1 MFKKAKRSNKDED
14 WRAYRTYRNLVTAK
28 IRDRKLEYLN
38 ELDLKASDPKQFG
51 TKEWWKLVKQFM
63 NKKGI
68 SDDIPPIFFDGT
80 LYYSSEDK
88 ANVLN
93 DYFIQQSTLD
103 NPNENTPNVEYT
115 DSEITDIILTHADV
129 HSVITNLDKSKA
141 AGPDMIHN
149 KLLIATVDIITE
161 PVTILF
167 NRCLNKGI
175 FPNIWKIAQVTPL
188 HKKGPENL
196 CNNYHP
202 ISLLSCVGKVL
213 ERCVHSRVLNY
224 LKVNNIITQSQS
236 GFMPGD
242 STVNQLTSIYHDL
255 CTSFDQGITTQSIF
269 FDISKA
275 FDRVWHKG
283 LLKKKYIKNRSS
295 WYKRQFG
302 IMVSKLFTKS
312 QTSRC
317 YKR

>member
-1 MFKKAKRSNKDED
+1 MS
-14 WRAYRTYRNLVTAK
+14 
-28 IRDRKLEYLN
+28 
-38 ELDLKASDPKQFG
+38 
-51 TKEWWKLVKQFM
+51 
-63 NKKGI
+63 
-68 SDDIPPIFFDGT
+68 
-80 LYYSSEDK
+80 
-88 ANVLN
+88 
-93 DYFIQQSTLD
+93 
-103 NPNENTPNVEYT
+103 
-115 DSEITDIILTHADV
+115 
-129 HSVITNLDKSKA
+129 
-141 AGPDMIHN
+141 HN

-161 PVTILF
+161 PLTILF
-167 NRCLNKGI
+167 NRCLNEGI
-175 FPNIWKIAQVTPL
+175 FPNIWKIAHVTPL

-196 CNNYHP
+196 CNNYRP
-202 ISLLSCVGKVL
+202 VSLLSCVGKVL

-236 GFMPGD
+236 GFMSGD

-269 FDISKA
+269 FDLSKA
-275 FDRVWHKG
+275 QGIIEKN
-283 LLKKKYIKNRSS
+283 KNRSS